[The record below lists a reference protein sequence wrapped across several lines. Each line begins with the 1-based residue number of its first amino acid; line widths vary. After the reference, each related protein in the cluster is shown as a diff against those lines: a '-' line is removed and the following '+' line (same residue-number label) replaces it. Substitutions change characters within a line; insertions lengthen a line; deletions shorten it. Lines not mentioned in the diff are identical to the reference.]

1 MIKKI
6 SALVIALVL
15 CLSVVVMPVSAAG
28 VELGSNDIA
37 FALKWDKTSYSAGDT
52 AVLSVYMDARDD
64 LSLFTGS
71 FAIGLNSAVINQTDN
86 PIATVKA
93 NATTADWFRAYYKGA
108 DTQLSWLSSSVVNTH
123 IKDDNTAEENALY
136 DQYLKFTAAKDTT
149 GGSHANT
156 GVNNAGFGGDEF
168 IANEPIITISFTIA
182 SDVPDSTVVRA
193 AITSGSLT
201 ASTLNFTQTKW
212 KYYSNPGSA
221 TTTTDIYGTA
231 ASGALEQADTT
242 VANGGTNV
250 TIGAASIISPL
261 STQIRFNGPENG
273 DTKAPFDVRTRA
285 TVSKADFAELLGVTD
300 LAQFEATAKGK
311 GTALRVGFVYMADS
325 ADGDYDEAA
334 AKAAA
339 IAGEDAPGYK
349 VVDVSYIQRSGDN
362 YVWTCFIA
370 GPDYTDGVNALAYI
384 ICDGCE
390 PQFKTVDATTFS
402 ELYTEQSSHIPTA

>member
-6 SALVIALVL
+6 SALVLALVI
-15 CLSVVVMPVSAAG
+15 CLSVVVVPVSAAE
-28 VELGSNDIA
+28 VELGDATLGFALEWDKESYKAGDIA
-37 FALKWDKTSYSAGDT
+37 Y
-52 AVLSVYMDARDD
+52 LSIYMDVADD
-64 LSLFTGS
+64 VPIGAGTI
-71 FAIGLNSAVINQTDN
+71 AIGLDSAVFNQTDN
-86 PIATVKA
+86 TKA
-93 NATTADWFRAYYKGA
+93 VLNDNVTYADELLFSFYKSPMQNAQF
-108 DTQLSWLSSSVVNTH
+108 SWLSATITNKVKAANSA
-123 IKDDNTAEENALY
+123 DENNEF
-136 DQYLKFTAAKDTT
+136 DHYLKFTLARNTSGDHENAANQTD
-149 GGSHANT
+149 GLYGS
-156 GVNNAGFGGDEF
+156 E
-168 IANEPIITISFTIA
+168 I
-182 SDVPDSTVVRA
+182 DSTQPMVTIGLVVSADVESGTKVRA
-193 AITSGSLT
+193 AITSGSLGINGAT
-201 ASTLNFTQTKW
+201 AIKLYDDVGNSNSTETIAAAATSITK
-212 KYYSNPGSA
+212 
-221 TTTTDIYGTA
+221 
-231 ASGALEQADTT
+231 ADTT
-242 VANGGTNV
+242 ETMGDVV
-250 TIGAASIISPL
+250 IGAASIISPL